1 MSLFERFFAP
11 RGQYPPCE
19 MFTLTHFIVLA
30 ICLIGVGFAIY
41 FTRYIKKDQIL
52 FITRL
57 FAIVLTFLEIV
68 KIVYNFYYECFAL
81 DFWVP
86 LSFCSLFIYALWMS
100 GFGKGIIK
108 KTGETFIACGCSVAG
123 LSFLIMPSTSLTEVP
138 MFHFLSCYSMLYH
151 SLMLFFGL
159 LYLSKK
165 IVIVSRAS
173 FKYFSVYVIIA
184 GIVSIILNS
193 IFDANLMFL
202 ARPYH
207 IPIWFLE
214 PLSKNIPI
222 LYSALILF
230 VCILAPYFISY
241 GLSKLFSKEKCKKK
255 QEEINYV

>member
-1 MSLFERFFAP
+1 
-11 RGQYPPCE
+11 
-19 MFTLTHFIVLA
+19 
-30 ICLIGVGFAIY
+30 
-41 FTRYIKKDQIL
+41 
-52 FITRL
+52 
-57 FAIVLTFLEIV
+57 
-68 KIVYNFYYECFAL
+68 
-81 DFWVP
+81 
-86 LSFCSLFIYALWMS
+86 MS

-165 IVIVSRAS
+165 VVIIFRKS

-202 ARPYH
+202 AHPYH

-214 PLSKNIPI
+214 PLSENVPI

-241 GLSKLFSKEKCKKK
+241 GLSKIFNKEKCKKE